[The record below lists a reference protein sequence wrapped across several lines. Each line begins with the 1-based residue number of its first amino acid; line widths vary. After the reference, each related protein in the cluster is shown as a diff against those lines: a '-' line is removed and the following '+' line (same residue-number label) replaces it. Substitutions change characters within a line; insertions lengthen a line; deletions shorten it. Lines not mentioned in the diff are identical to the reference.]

1 MLYLIEWNEEPS
13 AILCSACYGL
23 FKANNPIDALEQ
35 AKDEIKSADASISI
49 LEINHNTI
57 NYIVRSVLVD
67 DDTLLDF
74 LTMVIDNTLANER
87 GSNEKLHVINQ

>member
-1 MLYLIEWNEEPS
+1 MLYLIEWGEEPN
-13 AILCSACYGL
+13 AILCNACYGL

-35 AKDEIKSADASISI
+35 AKKEIRNTDAYVSI

-57 NYIVRSVLVD
+57 SYIVTNVIVD

-74 LTMVIDNTLANER
+74 LTMVIDNALAN
-87 GSNEKLHVINQ
+87 